1 MTTGLTKYDRRM
13 YEVMNRRDARPLH
26 ATTARRRAV
35 VCSHIALTAIGAA
48 APVTTALTEWKWP
61 LFVLLGALLPWCLAT
76 GVINSATRGL
86 LELRGRALDE
96 RQLAE
101 RDRVLA
107 RAHRV
112 TTLLLLAGVLGAFAA
127 GEIVDVRMGV
137 LLAPVLFGVLV
148 VHALMPLWV
157 AGLTV
162 RDEPDE
168 D

>member
-13 YEVMNRRDARPLH
+13 YAVMNRRDGRPLY
-26 ATTARRRAV
+26 ATAARRRAI
-35 VCSHIALTAIGAA
+35 VCAHIALTAIGAA
-48 APVTTALTEWKWP
+48 APVTTALTESMWP
-61 LFVLLGALLPWCLAT
+61 LFVLFGALLPWCLAT
-76 GVINSATRGL
+76 GVINGATRGL

-96 RQLAE
+96 RQLRE

-112 TTLLLLAGVLGAFAA
+112 TTLLLLAAVLGAFAA
-127 GEIVDVRMGV
+127 GGFADVRMGV
-137 LLAPVLFGVLV
+137 LLTPVLFGVLV

-168 D
+168 E